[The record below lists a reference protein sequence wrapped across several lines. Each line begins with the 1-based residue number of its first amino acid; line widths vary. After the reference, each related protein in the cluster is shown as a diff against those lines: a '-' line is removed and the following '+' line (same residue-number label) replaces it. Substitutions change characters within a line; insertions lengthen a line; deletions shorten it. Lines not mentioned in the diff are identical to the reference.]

1 MTIATEDSLAELNQ
15 QQLLND
21 RDAVRNALNS
31 VTKSD
36 ITELKSIR
44 SPNDTLTM
52 VMAAVATALGE
63 EQTDWTSCKKLLSKV
78 NFMNLLIDCSAN
90 SVSATTIAKLQQY
103 LQNPGFNP
111 QEVRKKVISAAGL
124 CAWVIAIEAEYRA

>member
-78 NFMNLLIDCSAN
+78 NFMNLLIDCSSN
-90 SVSATTIAKLQQY
+90 TVSATTIAKLQQY
-103 LQNPGFNP
+103 L
-111 QEVRKKVISAAGL
+111 
-124 CAWVIAIEAEYRA
+124 